1 VRRTLPLGNSQKKK
15 KVNIMPSRRPFYL
28 VLVKEDRQM
37 GSQVNLTKKKRKK
50 KKKERK

>member
-15 KVNIMPSRRPFYL
+15 KVQIMPSRRAFYL

-37 GSQVNLTKKKRKK
+37 GSQVNPTKTKREK
-50 KKKERK
+50 